1 MEKSIMSF
9 NESLDQAFRLSDQD
23 WNMYSPLTLAY
34 IGDAAYELVIRS
46 IVVKSGNCQVQK
58 LHQKVTSRVSAKAQ
72 AKMIEALK
80 PQFTEEEAA
89 IYKRGRNSKPY
100 TKAKN
105 ASMTEYLEATGF
117 EALIGYLYLNRAF
130 DRMNELIKA
139 GLAALDEERK

>member
-9 NESLDQAFRLSDQD
+9 TESLDQAFRLSDKD
-23 WNMYSPLTLAY
+23 WKMYSPLTLAY
-34 IGDAAYELVIRS
+34 IGDAAYELVVRS
-46 IVVKSGNCQVQK
+46 IVVKTANCQPQK

-72 AKMIEALK
+72 AKMIGALQ
-80 PQFTEEEAA
+80 PMLTEEEAA

-117 EALIGYLYLNRAF
+117 EALIGYLYLCGKF
-130 DRMNELIKA
+130 ERMNELIAA
-139 GLAALDEERK
+139 GFEVLEKE